1 MVVRSATTNAYTP
14 VGDVKS
20 LIRRVPRAVW
30 VAALAALL
38 LVVALTALPG
48 AYGAVKDGVSRLD
61 SADGRWIALAIGLE
75 ALSFLGHIILFRAVF
90 LDRSSRVDFAASYE
104 ITMAGHA
111 ATRVFGAAGAGGIA
125 VTVWALRRAGLA
137 ARTIAARMAGF
148 LVLLYSLYAVAV
160 ATVGIGL
167 WTGLLPGGGST
178 ALTLVPGLAA
188 LGIVTAV
195 LAAAAGSGRIVAH
208 APDRV
213 ARRLEPAAEA
223 VMGGVS
229 EALRV
234 VRRRDPGLVGGAM
247 WWGFDI
253 AVLWACFH
261 AFGTAPA
268 LAVIV
273 LGYFLGLV
281 GNALPFLGSV
291 GGVDGG
297 MIGALVALGAD
308 AGTTV
313 VAVVVYRLISCW
325 LPAIPG
331 AVAYL
336 QLRKRA
342 AEWQG
347 EEEPQETIAV
357 PVPVPVPVPMPEP
370 ARLAPVTRLE
380 IPAAKTPVAA

>member
-1 MVVRSATTNAYTP
+1 MGV
-14 VGDVKS
+14 DVKS
-20 LIRRVPRAVW
+20 LIRRVRRAVW
-30 VAALAALL
+30 LGLLAALL

-48 AYGAVKDGVSRLD
+48 AYAAVKDGVSRLD
-61 SADGRWIALAIGLE
+61 SGDGRWIALAIGLE

-167 WTGLLPGGGST
+167 WTGLLSGGGST

-188 LGIVTAV
+188 VGLVTAV
-195 LAAAAGSGRIVAH
+195 LAAAASSGRIVAH
-208 APDRV
+208 APERV
-213 ARRLEPAAEA
+213 ARRLEPAAET

-234 VRRRDPGLVGGAM
+234 VRRRDPGLIGGAM

-261 AFGTAPA
+261 AFGAAPA
-268 LAVIV
+268 LAIIV

-342 AEWQG
+342 AGWQG
-347 EEEPQETIAV
+347 EEAPQEAIV
-357 PVPVPVPVPMPEP
+357 VPEP

-380 IPAAKTPVAA
+380 IPQAPVSGVAA